1 MLHYLL
7 TIINYIE
14 PLVVCPTNVTGKFYE
29 KANKDMIL
37 VLMLIYYLHQVSVLI
52 SVTEINSCR
61 KNSKA
66 IITKVV

>member
-37 VLMLIYYLHQVSVLI
+37 VLMLIYYLHQVSILI
-52 SVTEINSCR
+52 SVTDINSCR

>member
-29 KANKDMIL
+29 KANKDVIL
-37 VLMLIYYLHQVSVLI
+37 VLMLIYYLHQVSILI

>member
-14 PLVVCPTNVTGKFYE
+14 PVVVCPTNGIGKFYE

-37 VLMLIYYLHQVSVLI
+37 VLMLIYYLHQVSILI